1 MEMQTDVL
9 ATKNQRIQT
18 PMPVLVD
25 AEAQSEEV
33 IHPPTECQTHKNIP
47 QTLLDYLGEQ
57 RLGKDSWFKTAR
69 GAKTTEASLQ
79 PVQVTGN

>member
-1 MEMQTDVL
+1 MSQSIDIQTDSVLCLNEEVQTFDLIEYFEMEMQTDVL

-33 IHPPTECQTHKNIP
+33 KQCQQNANHT
-47 QTLLDYLGEQ
+47 
-57 RLGKDSWFKTAR
+57 KTFP
-69 GAKTTEASLQ
+69 KHCWI
-79 PVQVTGN
+79 V